1 MDVTTN
7 FGGNFIP
14 TEADKLERGPVR
26 VRSALQFSLN
36 IPAIKA
42 TIMSG
47 LDHVFERTHEFGL
60 TYPKTAVP
68 VLSEGIGTL
77 EVHPIDLLGAYGSIG
92 NGGVLMPRRVI
103 STILDSDGRTVWPT
117 PETTPKGTRVVSAGA
132 AYILTDIL
140 AGNTDKKVNPFWGKW
155 AIYDGK
161 TRRPAA
167 YKTGT
172 TSDNRD
178 VAAYGFLA
186 PPADKTAPAL
196 AVGVWM
202 GNSDNTPNDGKLSL
216 DTSAP
221 LWSSILTEV
230 SKGEKIA
237 NFKPPSQGL
246 TQATVDA
253 FTGLKPGP
261 FTRKTVS
268 EWFLPGTVPTEKETV
283 RKAVSIDAAS
293 GLLWRD
299 GCQGP
304 KVTKGFFNL
313 SEVESNFPNWQKANA
328 NWGARA
334 ARGSGVGGG
343 PKGTRTA
350 YFYNG
355 QFTPFGR
362 SWGAPFAPTKQCPLY
377 TAPPP
382 VCYPFATPDPF
393 APPCIPGFPGPT
405 DPIFTPKPKPTF
417 KH

>member
-1 MDVTTN
+1 MARSV
-7 FGGNFIP
+7 
-14 TEADKLERGPVR
+14 L
-26 VRSALQFSLN
+26 RSALQFSLN

-47 LDHVFERTHEFGL
+47 LDHVFERTKEFGL

-77 EVHPIDLLGAYGSIG
+77 EVHPIDLLGAYGTIA

-103 STILDSDGRTVWPT
+103 STILDSDGQTVWPT
-117 PETTPKGTRVVSAGA
+117 PETTPKGNARRRAPGPPTSSPTSWPA
-132 AYILTDIL
+132 T
-140 AGNTDKKVNPFWGKW
+140 P
-155 AIYDGK
+155 
-161 TRRPAA
+161 TRRSTRSGASGRSTTARRAARPPTRPARPA
-167 YKTGT
+167 T
-172 TSDNRD
+172 TATWRR
-178 VAAYGFLA
+178 
-186 PPADKTAPAL
+186 TASSPRRPTRRRRRSPS
-196 AVGVWM
+196 VVWM

-221 LWSSILTEV
+221 LWSAILTEV

-237 NFKPPSQGL
+237 KFKPPSQGL
-246 TQATVDA
+246 VTATVDA

-261 FTRKTVS
+261 FSTKTVS
-268 EWFLPGTVPTEKETV
+268 ECFLPGTVPTQKETV
-283 RKAVSIDAAS
+283 RKAASIDAAS

-299 GCQGP
+299 GCAGP

-355 QFTPFGR
+355 AFAPFGR
-362 SWGAPFAPTKQCPLY
+362 SWGAPFAPDQAVPAVH
-377 TAPPP
+377 APPP
-382 VCYPFATPDPF
+382 VLRPVRRHRTRSRPTAS
-393 APPCIPGFPGPT
+393 CIPRFPTGGGVPV
-405 DPIFTPKPKPTF
+405 PASRPKPKPTV